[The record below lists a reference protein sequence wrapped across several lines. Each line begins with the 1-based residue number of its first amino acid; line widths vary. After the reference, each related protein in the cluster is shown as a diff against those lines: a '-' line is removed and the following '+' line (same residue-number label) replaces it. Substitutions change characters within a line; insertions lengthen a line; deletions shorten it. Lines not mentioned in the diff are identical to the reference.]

1 MPDASRSGAK
11 DARCFHAVTVQPPGQ
26 CFDAR
31 QDETL
36 LQAAQRA
43 GLDWPRSCR
52 NGSCR
57 SCRTRVLAGP
67 FRHQIEWPGL
77 SAEEKKEGWVLPC
90 VAVALGDLTVLNP
103 SEALA

>member
-1 MPDASRSGAK
+1 MPDALR
-11 DARCFHAVTVQPPGQ
+11 FLAVTVQPQGQ
-26 CFDAR
+26 RFEAGPH
-31 QDETL
+31 ETL

-57 SCRTRVLAGP
+57 TCRTRVLAGR

-77 SAEEKKEGWVLPC
+77 STEEKSEGWVLPC
-90 VAVALGDLTVLNP
+90 VAVALGDLTLLSP